1 MIPPDSSA
9 LVDRFLVAAQADEGR
24 AADLYRL
31 CLALDPARGAVYLV
45 LADLLSAQ
53 GAIGHARDAYYRA
66 DALLPG
72 DWSAAL
78 RLARL
83 EFRLGLYAECV
94 AIVRRLNAHGVIDGN
109 AMFYMAASLHYMG
122 DHATARSIL
131 ERFDPNAPSTGFV
144 AYFQARI
151 SHALNAP
158 DDTIAWLRRGI
169 ETMDNGVL
177 RLLFNR
183 VAFAGDR
190 DLEAFALNAPF
201 ARKNLDL
208 LDEGLQAGDI
218 RAAAAAA
225 RAAVYAA
232 PWSPKVDAD
241 VDRLCRTLHARIGE
255 SVDATERTSLWHI
268 MEAVEAERA
277 FARTAILPPARMP
290 AAPRA
295 AHRLFDAFIFNDEL
309 DLLEYRLQEI
319 GDAVEA
325 VVVVESEW
333 TFQGAP
339 KPLIFQRN
347 AARFARWA
355 AKIVHVVVGERCVGL
370 PWDQEAYQRNMIL
383 RGLAAARDDDIIL
396 ISDVDEIPRL
406 STIERLKA
414 APQPGDLHALS
425 FRYFRHFLNARLPL
439 MWMRPVALPYG
450 ILKTI
455 GPNRARELMIKAEM
469 PVPTLIHDAGW
480 HFSSLGG
487 VEAELRKYR
496 ENSHLELADRQPSRE
511 ELERAYASGR
521 FSDGWGRLRYVPIDD
536 SFPAF
541 VRANRTALTEKG
553 WIFWP
558 AACPPTASGLP

>member
-1 MIPPDSSA
+1 MIPTDASPII
-9 LVDRFLVAAQADEGR
+9 DRLLTEARTNGR
-24 AADLYRL
+24 SAADLYRL
-31 CLALDPARGAVYLV
+31 CLVLDPGRGAVYLL

-72 DWSAAL
+72 NWTAAL

-83 EFRLGLYAECV
+83 EFRLGLYTECV
-94 AIVRRLNAHGVIDGN
+94 AIVHRLNAHGVIDGN
-109 AMFYMAASLHYMG
+109 AIFYMAASLHYMG
-122 DHATARSIL
+122 DHEGARAIL
-131 ERFDPNAPSTGFV
+131 NRFDPNAPSTGFV

-151 SHALNAP
+151 SHARNM
-158 DDTIAWLRRGI
+158 TEEMIAWLRRGI
-169 ETMDNGVL
+169 ETMDNCVL

-183 VAFAGDR
+183 VAFANGR
-190 DLEAFALNAPF
+190 DLEACAINAPF
-201 ARKNLDL
+201 AGENLDL
-208 LDEGLQAGDI
+208 LEKELQEGDV

-232 PWSPKVDAD
+232 PWSPRVDTEI
-241 VDRLCRTLHARIGE
+241 DRFCLTIHDRIGK
-255 SVDATERTSLWHI
+255 SADATEQTTLWHVK
-268 MEAVEAERA
+268 EAIEAERA
-277 FARTAILPPARMP
+277 FARAAILPPSRLP
-290 AAPRA
+290 AAAQTPR
-295 AHRLFDAFIFNDEL
+295 RVFDAFIFNDEL

-325 VVVVESEW
+325 IVLVESEW

-339 KPLIFQRN
+339 KPLTFRDN
-347 AARFARWA
+347 TARFARWA
-355 AKIVHVVVGERCVGL
+355 AKIVHIVVGERCIGL

-383 RGLAAARDDDIIL
+383 RGLTAARDDDIIL
-396 ISDVDEIPRL
+396 VSDVDEIPRL

-414 APQPGDLHALS
+414 APLQPNDLYALS

-450 ILKTI
+450 ILKSI

-469 PVPTLIHDAGW
+469 PVPSLIHDAGW

-496 ENSHLELADRQPSRE
+496 ENSHLELAERQPNRN
-511 ELERAYASGR
+511 ELERAYASGH
-521 FSDGWGRLRYVPIDD
+521 FSDSWGRLRCVPIDD
-536 SFPAF
+536 SFPVF
-541 VRANRTALTEKG
+541 VRANQAALTQKG
-553 WIFWP
+553 WMWP
-558 AACPPTASGLP
+558 VA

>member
-1 MIPPDSSA
+1 MIPTDASSLITRLLA
-9 LVDRFLVAAQADEGR
+9 AAQTDEGR

-31 CLALDPARGAVYLV
+31 CLVLDPGQGAVHLH

-53 GAIGHARDAYYRA
+53 GAIGHARDCYYRA

-72 DWSAAL
+72 NWTPAL

-94 AIVRRLNAHGVIDGN
+94 AIVRRLTAHGVIDGN

-122 DHATARSIL
+122 DHGTARSIL
-131 ERFDPNAPSTGFV
+131 DRFDPNAPSTGFV

-151 SHALNAP
+151 SYARNAP
-158 DDTIAWLRRGI
+158 DETVAWLRRGI
-169 ETMDNGVL
+169 ETMDNGVV
-177 RLLFNR
+177 RLLLNR
-183 VAFAGDR
+183 VAFAAGR
-190 DLEAFALNAPF
+190 DLEAYALNAPF
-201 ARKNLDL
+201 AQKSLAH
-208 LDEGLQAGDI
+208 LDEQLLAGDL
-218 RAAAAAA
+218 REAAAAA

-232 PWSPKVDAD
+232 PWSPKVDTD
-241 VDRLCRTLHARIGE
+241 LDRFCRVVHTRIGE
-255 SVDATERTSLWHI
+255 STDATERTSLWHI

-277 FARTAILPPARMP
+277 FARTATLLPDRTPAVLRKP
-290 AAPRA
+290 PRV
-295 AHRLFDAFIFNDEL
+295 FDAFIFNDEL
-309 DLLEYRLQEI
+309 DLLDYRLQEV

-325 VVVVESEW
+325 VVIVESEW

-339 KPLIFQRN
+339 KPLIFRDN
-347 AARFARWA
+347 ADRFARWA
-355 AKIVHVVVGERCVGL
+355 NKIVHVVVGERCVGL
-370 PWDQEAYQRNMIL
+370 AWDQEAYQRNMIL
-383 RGLAAARDDDIIL
+383 RGLTAARDDDIVL

-414 APQPGDLHALS
+414 QAPQSKDVIALS

-487 VEAELRKYR
+487 IEAELRKYR
-496 ENSHLELADRQPSRE
+496 ENSHLELAERQPSRQ

-521 FSDGWGRLRYVPIDD
+521 FSDGWGRLRCVPIDD

-541 VRANRTALTEKG
+541 VRANQAALTQKG
-553 WIFWP
+553 WIWP
-558 AACPPTASGLP
+558 VT

>member
-1 MIPPDSSA
+1 MIPPDSSP
-9 LVDRFLVAAQADEGR
+9 LVDRLLAAAQADEGR

-31 CLALDPARGAVYLV
+31 CLVLDPARGAVYLL
-45 LADLLSAQ
+45 LAELLSAQ

-72 DWSAAL
+72 NWTAAI

-94 AIVRRLNAHGVIDGN
+94 AIVRRMNAHGVIDGN

-122 DHATARSIL
+122 DHAGARSIL
-131 ERFDPNAPSTGFV
+131 NRFDPNAPSTGFV
-144 AYFQARI
+144 AYFQARV
-151 SHALNAP
+151 SHAQNAP
-158 DDTIAWLRRGI
+158 DETIEWLRRGI
-169 ETMDNGVL
+169 KTMDNCVL

-183 VAFAGDR
+183 VAFAEGR
-190 DLEAFALNAPF
+190 DLEAFTLNAPF
-201 ARKNLDL
+201 ARENLDSL
-208 LDEGLQAGDI
+208 AEGLQAEDL

-232 PWSPKVDAD
+232 PWSPQVDAD
-241 VDRLCRTLHARIGE
+241 LDRFCQILNTRIGE
-255 SVDATERTSLWHI
+255 STDATERTSLWHI

-277 FARTAILPPARMP
+277 FARTATLPSVRMP
-290 AAPRA
+290 AAVRRQ
-295 AHRLFDAFIFNDEL
+295 HRLFDAFIFNDEL

-339 KPLIFQRN
+339 KPLTFRDN

-355 AKIVHVVVGERCVGL
+355 GKIVHVVVGERCIGL

-383 RGLAAARDDDIIL
+383 RGLAAARDDDVIL

-406 STIERLKA
+406 SMIERLKA
-414 APQPGDLHALS
+414 APLRPGDIYALS

-511 ELERAYASGR
+511 ELELAYASGR
-521 FSDGWGRLRYVPIDD
+521 FRDHWGRLRCVPIDD

-541 VRANRTALTEKG
+541 VRDNQAALTEKG
-553 WIFWP
+553 WIWP
-558 AACPPTASGLP
+558 MG